1 MEGHLC
7 ASSGAASGP
16 SSTFNQSRELAR
28 AGPWVGGGGDERSV
42 PPTPV
47 GWALWEEVLGAER
60 GLGLL
65 SGQDSGRIQGRLNL
79 LGNGDNVDGDKLL
92 PSLYEL
98 VQFSNSPKTNTRI

>member
-1 MEGHLC
+1 MEGILC
-7 ASSGAASGP
+7 AVSGAAAWP

-42 PPTPV
+42 PPSPV
-47 GWALWEEVLGAER
+47 GPALQEEVLGAES

-65 SGQDSGRIQGRLNL
+65 SGQDSGHISGRLNL
-79 LGNGDNVDGDKLL
+79 LGNGDNVDGHKLF

-98 VQFSNSPKTNTRI
+98 VQFTKFSQN